1 MENKKNSL
9 FIKAIAVFAVIVM
22 TFSCVPVISE
32 LGVESPFAIT
42 AEAATKGIFTYTVK
56 NKKATITEVDM
67 DAKGEIKIPSK
78 LGGYPVTAIDDF
90 AFILNAGIT
99 SVTIPDTVEKMG
111 SGVFSSCF
119 SLKSVSI
126 GKGLKTLDGNP
137 FSGCES
143 LKSITVSKDNQHFTV
158 ENGIL
163 FNKDKT
169 KLILCPPTASIA
181 VYNVPSSVKTIGEA
195 AFAYNSK
202 INTVNIPDSV
212 TKIEDQAFYYCE
224 NLKNV
229 NAGENIYMIGTDAF
243 AETPWYNSVK
253 DDVVY
258 LGSAA
263 CGFSGEN
270 VPKTVT
276 IKDGTKG
283 IAAGAFTTL
292 MNADEIYI
300 PASVISIG
308 SFAFT
313 TDLVKITVAPE
324 NQKYASDA
332 DGVLYTKDMKTLIA
346 YPANSPKDKYTVS
359 DKTEVISE
367 GAFTAAKY
375 VKEIYLP
382 DSVKVIKDSAFVFA
396 DALTKVRMSKNLT
409 DMGETAFSF
418 CISLESI
425 TIPDNVKTIKM
436 GTFSWCTSLKSVKFG
451 KNLTKICES
460 AFTSCYELKKVNL
473 TGKITTVEKYAFS
486 DCIGLKTVVI
496 GKNVKSMKGNPFT
509 SCESLKK
516 YTVEK
521 GSKYFSVDGYGA
533 LLNKK
538 GTKLISYPFGRNG
551 TSYSV
556 PKTVTSIGADA
567 FAYCKNLKTISLP
580 EKLKTIGDSAFADCS
595 GIKSVNLHNTKTIAD
610 NAFAYC
616 ENLENVYVSEKLKTV
631 GESVFDGCE
640 DLSDIYYG
648 GTKKQWKNI
657 DFSEYNEAVK
667 SADKHYSHKH
677 SYNKGKTVSKSTYLR
692 EGYKVYTCSKCECVK
707 TENIAKKKLAKT
719 DIKALKSSKKKQLTV
734 SWNKID
740 AASGYEIVYSTSKK
754 FTDKTTKKLTV
765 NKADTLKTTVK
776 KLKSGKKYYVKV
788 RAYKTVDGVKVYSS
802 YSKAMSV
809 KVK

>member
-1 MENKKNSL
+1 MENQKNSL
-9 FIKAIAVFAVIVM
+9 FIKAIAVLMVIVM
-22 TFSCVPVISE
+22 AFSYAPLISE
-32 LGVESPFAIT
+32 LGAESPFTIT
-42 AEAATKGIFTYTVK
+42 AEAVTKGIFTYTVK

-67 DAKGEIKIPSK
+67 EAKGEIKIPSK
-78 LGGYPVTAIDDF
+78 LGGYPVTAIGDF

-99 SVTIPDTVEKMG
+99 SVIIPDSVEKIG
-111 SGVFSSCF
+111 YGVFSSCF

-143 LKSITVSKDNQHFTV
+143 LKTITVSKDNQYFTV

-169 KLILCPPTASIA
+169 KLILCPPSASIA
-181 VYNVPSSVKTIGEA
+181 VYTVPESVKTIGEA

-202 INTVNIPDSV
+202 INTVNIPAGV
-212 TKIEDQAFYYCE
+212 TKIEDQAFYYCV

-229 NAGENIYMIGTDAF
+229 TATENLYMVGTDAF
-243 AETPWYNSVK
+243 GETPWYNSVK

-263 CGFSGEN
+263 CGYSGEN
-270 VPKTVT
+270 VPKTIT

-283 IAAGAFTTL
+283 IAASAFTTL
-292 MNADEIYI
+292 TDAEEVYV

-308 SFAFT
+308 SYAFIA
-313 TDLVKITVAPE
+313 DLVKITVAAE
-324 NQKYASDA
+324 NQKYTSDA

-346 YPANSPKDKYTVS
+346 YPANNPKDRYTVS
-359 DKTEVISE
+359 DKTEVIGE
-367 GAFTAAKY
+367 GAFTAAKF
-375 VKEIYLP
+375 VKELYLP
-382 DSVKVIKDSAFVFA
+382 DSVKKIEDSAFVFA
-396 DALTKVRMSKNLT
+396 DALTKVRMSNNLT
-409 DMGETAFSF
+409 EIGETAFSF

-425 TIPDNVKTIKM
+425 SIPDKVKTIKT

-460 AFTSCYELKKVNL
+460 AFSSCYELKKVNL
-473 TGKITTVEKYAFS
+473 TGKITTIEKYAFS
-486 DCIGLKTVVI
+486 DCLGLKTVVI
-496 GKNVKSMKGNPFT
+496 GKNVKNIKGNPFT

-538 GTKLISYPFGRNG
+538 GTKFISYPFGRKG

-556 PKTVTSIGADA
+556 PKTVTAIGSDA

-580 EKLKTIGDSAFADCS
+580 EKLKTIGESAFNDCS
-595 GIKSVNLHNTKTIAD
+595 GIKSINLHNTKTVGA
-610 NAFAYC
+610 NAFAFC
-616 ENLENVYVSEKLKTV
+616 ENLENVYFSEKLKTV
-631 GESVFDGCE
+631 GESAFDGCE

-648 GTKKQWKNI
+648 GSKKQWKNI
-657 DFSEYNEAVK
+657 EFSEYNEAIK
-667 SADKHYSHKH
+667 LADKQYNHKH
-677 SYNKGKTVSKSTYLR
+677 SYNKGKTASKATYLR
-692 EGYKVYTCSKCECVK
+692 DGYKLYTCDKCECVMSK
-707 TENIAKKKLAKT
+707 TIAKKKLAKA
-719 DIKALKSSKKKQLTV
+719 DVKSVKSSKKKQFV
-734 SWNKID
+734 VIWNKID

-754 FTDKTTKKLTV
+754 FTEKTTKKLTV
-765 NKADTLKTTVK
+765 NKAETLKVTAK

-788 RAYKTVDGVKVYSS
+788 RAFKTVDGKKVYGAWSS
-802 YSKAMSV
+802 VKSV